1 VTNITEIKRE
11 RTNQEVLKTLKV
23 ATKAIEEAEY
33 ASSFMLMVKVDNQ
46 YLRFSSELTDVM
58 ELISQLELMKHDLF
72 QRMSN
77 TAEDIDGGQP
87 TET

>member
-1 VTNITEIKRE
+1 MTNIKELKRK
-11 RTNQEVLKTLKV
+11 RTNQEVLKVLGV
-23 ATKAIEEAEY
+23 ATEAIEQAEY

-46 YLRFSSELTDVM
+46 YLRFSSEITDVM

-77 TAEDIDGGQP
+77 TAEDIDGGTP
-87 TET
+87 KA

>member
-1 VTNITEIKRE
+1 MTNIKELKRE
-11 RTNQEVLKTLKV
+11 RTNQEVLKVLKE
-23 ATKAIEEAEY
+23 ATEAIEQADY

-46 YLRFSSELTDVM
+46 YLRFSSEITDVM

-77 TAEDIDGGQP
+77 TAEDFKGDP
-87 TET
+87 PEA

>member
-1 VTNITEIKRE
+1 MTNIRELNRE
-11 RTNQEVLKTLKV
+11 RTNQEVLKTIKI

-46 YLRFSSELTDVM
+46 YLRFSSDITNVM

-72 QRMSN
+72 QRMAN
-77 TAEDIDGGQP
+77 TAEDLDGGQP

>member
-1 VTNITEIKRE
+1 MTNVKEIKRT
-11 RTNQEVLKTLKV
+11 RTNQEVLETINIAKE
-23 ATKAIEEAEY
+23 AIEQADY

-46 YLRFSSELTDVM
+46 YLRFSSEINDVM

-77 TAEDIDGGQP
+77 TAEDIDGGPP
-87 TET
+87 TKT